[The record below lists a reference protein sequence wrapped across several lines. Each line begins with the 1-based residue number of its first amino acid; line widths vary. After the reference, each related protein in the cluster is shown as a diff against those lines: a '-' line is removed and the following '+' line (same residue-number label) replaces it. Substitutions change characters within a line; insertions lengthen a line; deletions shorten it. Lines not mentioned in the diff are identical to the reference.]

1 MLLFIVKKII
11 FSLFFSLLFLK
22 FQSETKNLFFIF
34 RRMVKYLFV
43 LTSNPKDFF
52 CEQTLVAIASLRDHN
67 PGAFVTLLTDDK
79 TAETLTGPRAVIKEA
94 VDELKVLTLDEKFT
108 PMLRSRYLKTVMR
121 NVVDGDFLYMD
132 SDIAVVGDLSI
143 PKEWDGGIYAVLDFH
158 TNLSKAINRKKVLNN
173 AKMMGFSPILNDEIF
188 NGGVM
193 FAADTLEARKFFE
206 TWHELWLYCV
216 SKNFP
221 YDMASL
227 AETNFKFGYVTQK
240 MPGGW
245 NCQLAYGNRFL
256 PTAKVLHFFGS
267 RIVDTRG
274 HKVPE
279 SMNLFLPKIL
289 RKDFYTNLKNL
300 PVTVNTDKSISIN
313 AYYDDVILHAKEAF
327 EYQTKKVGAAGAYI
341 IRSYAFAK
349 SLAWLYKKMPI
360 LVKPLALLGKILG

>member
-1 MLLFIVKKII
+1 M
-11 FSLFFSLLFLK
+11 
-22 FQSETKNLFFIF
+22 T
-34 RRMVKYLFV
+34 KYLFV
-43 LTSNPKDFF
+43 LTSSPKDFF
-52 CEQTLVAIASLRDHN
+52 CEQTLVAIASLRVHN

-79 TAETLTGPRAVIKEA
+79 TAETLVGPRAVLKDA

-121 NVVDGDFLYMD
+121 NVVDGDFMYMD
-132 SDIAVVGDLSI
+132 SDIAIVGDLSI
-143 PKEWDGGIYAVLDFH
+143 PEEWKGGIYAVLDFH
-158 TNLSKAINRKKVLNN
+158 TNLSKAINRKKILNN

-193 FAADTLEARKFFE
+193 FAADTPEARKFFE

-227 AETNFKFGYVTQK
+227 AETNFKFNYITKK

-267 RIVDTRG
+267 RIIDTRG
-274 HKVPE
+274 HKVPA
-279 SMNLFLPKIL
+279 SMDLFLPKIL
-289 RKDFYTNLKNL
+289 RKDFYTNLKNI
-300 PVTVNTDKSISIN
+300 PVKVNADKSITIN
-313 AYYDDVILHAKEAF
+313 EYYDDVIAHAKEEF
-327 EYQTKKVGAAGAYI
+327 EFQTRKVGAAGAYI

-349 SLAWLYKKMPI
+349 SLAWIYKKMPFLVFPLRI
-360 LVKPLALLGKILG
+360 LGTLLGKDNRVVR

>member
-1 MLLFIVKKII
+1 MI
-11 FSLFFSLLFLK
+11 
-22 FQSETKNLFFIF
+22 
-34 RRMVKYLFV
+34 KYLFV
-43 LTSNPKDFF
+43 LTSSSKDFF
-52 CEQTLVAIASLRDHN
+52 CEQTLVAIASLRVHN

-79 TAETLTGPRAVIKEA
+79 TAETLTGPRAVIKDA

-121 NVVDGDFLYMD
+121 NVIDGDFLYMD
-132 SDIAVVGDLSI
+132 SDIAIVGDLSI
-143 PKEWDGGIYAVLDFH
+143 PEEWKGGIYAVLDFH

-173 AKMMGFSPILNDEIF
+173 AKKMGFSPILNDEIF

-193 FAADTLEARKFFE
+193 FAADTPKARKFFE

-227 AETNFKFGYVTQK
+227 AETNFKFGYITKK

-267 RIVDTRG
+267 RIIDTRG
-274 HKVPE
+274 HKVPA
-279 SMNLFLPKIL
+279 SMDLFLPKIL
-289 RKDFYTNLKNL
+289 RKDFYTNLKNI
-300 PVTVNTDKSISIN
+300 PVKVNADKSITIN
-313 AYYDDVILHAKEAF
+313 EYYDDVIAHAKEEF
-327 EYQTKKVGAAGAYI
+327 EFQTRKVGAGGAYI

-349 SLAWLYKKMPI
+349 SLAWIYKHLPI
-360 LVKPLALLGKILG
+360 LTLPLRIWGTLLGKDNRGGRK

>member
-1 MLLFIVKKII
+1 
-11 FSLFFSLLFLK
+11 
-22 FQSETKNLFFIF
+22 
-34 RRMVKYLFV
+34 
-43 LTSNPKDFF
+43 
-52 CEQTLVAIASLRDHN
+52 
-67 PGAFVTLLTDDK
+67 
-79 TAETLTGPRAVIKEA
+79 
-94 VDELKVLTLDEKFT
+94 
-108 PMLRSRYLKTVMR
+108 YLKTVMR
-121 NVVDGDFLYMD
+121 NVIDGDFLYMD
-132 SDIAVVGDLSI
+132 SDIAIVGDLSI
-143 PKEWDGGIYAVLDFH
+143 PEEWKGGIYAVLDFH

-193 FAADTLEARKFFE
+193 FAADTPEAHKFFE

-267 RIVDTRG
+267 RIIDTRG
-274 HKVPE
+274 HKVPA
-279 SMNLFLPKIL
+279 SMDLFLPKIL
-289 RKDFYTNLKNL
+289 RKDFYTNLKNI
-300 PVTVNTDKSISIN
+300 PVKVNADKSISIN
-313 AYYDDVILHAKEAF
+313 EYYDDVIAHAKEEF
-327 EYQTKKVGAAGAYI
+327 EFQTRKVGAGGAYI

-349 SLAWLYKKMPI
+349 SLAWIYKHMPI
-360 LVKPLALLGKILG
+360 LVFPLRVFGKILGR

>member
-1 MLLFIVKKII
+1 M
-11 FSLFFSLLFLK
+11 
-22 FQSETKNLFFIF
+22 QGNET
-34 RRMVKYLFV
+34 MVKYLFV
-43 LTSNPKDFF
+43 LTSSPQDFF
-52 CEQTLVAIASLRDHN
+52 FEQTLVAIASLRDHN
-67 PGAFVTLLTDDK
+67 PNAFVTLLTDDK
-79 TAETLTGPRAVIKEA
+79 TAATLTGPRAALKDA
-94 VDELKVLTLDEKFT
+94 VDEFKALTLDEKFT

-121 NVVDGDFLYMD
+121 NVIDGDFLYMD
-132 SDIAVVGDLSI
+132 SDIAIVDDLTI
-143 PKEWDGGIYAVLDFH
+143 PAEWAGGIYAVLDFH
-158 TNLSKAINRKKVLNN
+158 TNLHKAINRKKVLNN
-173 AKMMGFSPILNDEIF
+173 AKRLGFSPILNDEIF

-193 FAADTLEARKFFE
+193 FAADTPECRKFFE

-216 SKNFP
+216 NKNFP

-227 AETNFKFGYVTQK
+227 AEANFKFHYVTRK

-267 RIVDTRG
+267 RIIDTCG

-289 RKDFYTNLKNL
+289 RKDFYTNLKNI
-300 PVTVNTDKSISIN
+300 PVKVGADKKITIN
-313 AYYDDVILHAKEAF
+313 EYYDDVILHAKEEF

-349 SLAWLYKKMPI
+349 SLAWIYKKAPF
-360 LVKPLALLGKILG
+360 LTKLLSGIGKIIG